1 MKRSIKFSNETVN
14 VLLLLDTMLYEDA
27 FSHNENYA
35 SKSISSLFV
44 KIKFSSFNTRSYVN
58 STGKL

>member
-1 MKRSIKFSNETVN
+1 
-14 VLLLLDTMLYEDA
+14 MLYEDA

-44 KIKFSSFNTRSYVN
+44 KIKFYAILR
-58 STGKL
+58 K